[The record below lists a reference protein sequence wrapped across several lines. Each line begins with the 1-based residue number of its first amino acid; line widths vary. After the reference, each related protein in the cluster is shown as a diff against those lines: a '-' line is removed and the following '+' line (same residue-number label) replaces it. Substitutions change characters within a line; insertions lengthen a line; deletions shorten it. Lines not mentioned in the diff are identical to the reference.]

1 MLNSLFGNISIFF
14 AIFLLASLAGMI
26 AERAGMV
33 NIAIEGYMI
42 IGALVF
48 SVFGFYANKNGN
60 NNGLQIIG
68 MLLAMVAAA
77 VFSLLHSFASIKMR
91 SNHIVSG
98 TAINILAAGLGLF
111 FITVIDGSDFVASNF
126 TRMWIS
132 DAKFFNVYLLLA
144 VLIMVIVGVY
154 FAFTKTGMRHAACG
168 ENPHSV
174 SAAGINVIKYRFIA
188 MTVSA
193 AIAGLAGA
201 MFVVGRTA
209 GIFRGDTGGWGF
221 LALGI
226 MIVGQWR
233 TKFILISSFVF
244 ATLFGI
250 GEAVGTTF
258 LIGTWF
264 ADNKMLIQ
272 ALPYIISLVVMV
284 AMAKWCKPPKVA
296 GEAFDKSKR

>member
-26 AERAGMV
+26 AERSGMV

-48 SVFGFYANKNGN
+48 SVFGFYTNKSGN
-60 NNGLQIIG
+60 NQGMQILG
-68 MLLAMVAAA
+68 MIFAMLAAA
-77 VFSLLHSFASIKMR
+77 AFSLLHSFASIKMK

-98 TAINILAAGLGLF
+98 VAINILASGLGLF
-111 FITVIDGSDFVASNF
+111 FITVINGSDFVASNF
-126 TRMWIS
+126 TRIWFI
-132 DAKFFNVYLLLA
+132 DAKFFNLYIVIA
-144 VLIMVIVGVY
+144 VAIAVIVGVY

-174 SAAGINVIKYRFIA
+174 AAAGISVIKYRFIA

-209 GIFRGDTGGWGF
+209 GIFRGDTAGWGF

-233 TKFILISSFVF
+233 TKFIFSAALVF
-244 ATLFGI
+244 ATLFSF
-250 GEAVGTTF
+250 GEAIGSSIGV
-258 LIGTWF
+258 GTWF

-272 ALPYIISLVVMV
+272 ALPYIISLAVMVVM
-284 AMAKWCKPPKVA
+284 AKYSKPPKVA
-296 GEAFDKSKR
+296 GETFDKSQR